1 MIRIPFH
8 DELVTLIPLTVVLW
22 GSVMATEVDTSPEEL
37 ASVIEGRVKWFDPT
51 RGYGFIE
58 TSDGLGDVLLHASRL
73 RMSGRMTAPE
83 GAHVRCLAISGDKGR
98 QAVEIMSLEGGVV
111 SEPRPRR
118 FHPRRE
124 PESGV
129 SAAVVKWFDADR
141 GFGFLDVDGVEG
153 DVFLHAATLRRAG
166 MDEVHPGETMQAK
179 CADGP
184 KGILASEVYPD
195 QHA

>member
-1 MIRIPFH
+1 
-8 DELVTLIPLTVVLW
+8 
-22 GSVMATEVDTSPEEL
+22 MAGEADTSVEEL
-37 ASVIEGRVKWFDPT
+37 ASVIEGRVKWFDPS

-83 GAHVRCLAISGDKGR
+83 GATIKCLAIRGDKGR
-98 QAVEIMSLEGGVV
+98 QAVEVLSIEGGV
-111 SEPRPRR
+111 EATPRPRR

-124 PESGV
+124 AEEGV

-153 DVFLHAATLRRAG
+153 DVFLHAATLRKAG
-166 MDEVHPGETMQAK
+166 MEEVHPGEKMQAK
-179 CADGP
+179 CTDGP
-184 KGILASEVYPD
+184 KGVLAAEVYPD